1 YWALAQNFVL
11 NDATFSSEEGASYVN
26 HLMSVSGAAGP
37 DIPHSATTNP
47 RLSSGSSTHYWGC
60 DAPSDTFTILLN
72 GTKQFPCFN
81 YRTFM
86 DDLTAHGISWKFYA
100 DTKAGDNGYQWD
112 APDTFSQDRGTT
124 NNVPESQ
131 FLTDIQNKRLPAFS
145 WVTYSGI
152 YSEHPPA

>member
-1 YWALAQNFVL
+1 ADKGKMDAFNLGDSRCNVAPYPCYITGTSTLAPNYWALAQNFVL

-72 GTKQFPCFN
+72 GTK
-81 YRTFM
+81 
-86 DDLTAHGISWKFYA
+86 
-100 DTKAGDNGYQWD
+100 
-112 APDTFSQDRGTT
+112 
-124 NNVPESQ
+124 
-131 FLTDIQNKRLPAFS
+131 
-145 WVTYSGI
+145 
-152 YSEHPPA
+152 